1 MGYQMKE
8 QNNFNKPKKQNQTNN
23 YQGKGLKRLLIGL
36 ALVIFIPSALAFGYV
51 SYMASKIQRY
61 DINDPIWEKPFASDA
76 TGNKTSGANT
86 LSGTETIPDTVPGEV
101 PDGLMEIIPPANTNS
116 LGIAAEVE
124 DTINSF
130 PGAGDNRIRN
140 VLLLGAD
147 SNDGS
152 GRSDAMMIL
161 TIDSTT
167 NQIKLSSIM
176 RDSYVYIDGYGMDK
190 LNHAYAFGG
199 AKLALQTVNSN
210 FQMNL
215 TDVMVVN
222 FSQIIEI
229 VDTIGGVPIVLSD
242 AEAAHMKMT
251 YGGGSYYLSG
261 AEALAFSRI
270 RYIDDDFQRTGRQR
284 KVLTAILNQIMTLP
298 PTQIAGVANDLL
310 PLVSTTLS
318 SGDIVS
324 TSIGVVTGGYS
335 ITGRVFPSEY
345 SSNGIF
351 IGDIWYLQFDRDAQA
366 QELYSFIFN
375 Q

>member
-1 MGYQMKE
+1 MKE